1 MDNVTFHLGGTF
13 RRDSMC
19 GRVILESN
27 FQDILKRY
35 MVQEY
40 NRFEYK
46 KGEGFPGDNLPVIIK
61 ENKKMADVF
70 LWGFLLDNKRVIN
83 ARSETILDKPLF
95 KNAFLSGRC
104 IVPVKGFF
112 EWKNEKDKKIKYRI
126 TLKDEDIFSLA
137 GIYRDFKD
145 KDGSIK
151 RCVTILTTEP
161 NDDMR
166 EIHNRMPVI
175 IDEKDE
181 ELYLYEGFDKSIMD
195 LLKPFE
201 NGRLVIK
208 REDRVR
214 YENVSFL

>member
-1 MDNVTFHLGGTF
+1 
-13 RRDSMC
+13 MC

-104 IVPVKGFF
+104 IVPVNGFF

>member
-1 MDNVTFHLGGTF
+1 
-13 RRDSMC
+13 MC
-19 GRVILESN
+19 GRVILESD

-95 KNAFLSGRC
+95 KNAFLTARC
-104 IVPVKGFF
+104 IVPVNGFF
-112 EWKNEKDKKIKYRI
+112 EWKNEKGKKIKYRI

>member
-104 IVPVKGFF
+104 IVPVNGFF